1 MEASIINSDTVFHR
15 NESTSLSRLGPDEG
29 IMVAFEAGVYVR
41 LNESAIMVW
50 ELVDGA
56 TPVSALVDR
65 YAAYFSLPVEQAQ
78 PDVVAC
84 LQELLSLQVIHG

>member
-1 MEASIINSDTVFHR
+1 MEESIIKPDTLFHR
-15 NESTSLSRLGPDEG
+15 SESASLSRLGPNEG

-50 ELVDGA
+50 ELVDGI
-56 TPVSALVDR
+56 TPVAGLVDR
-65 YAAYFSLPVEQAQ
+65 YAAYFALPPDQAG

-84 LQELLSLQVIHG
+84 LEELLSLQVIHG